1 MKLIITGRN
10 FTVTDALKEHAHE
23 RASTLKRY
31 FDNIIEVDV
40 ILSVDKR
47 KKPEKRHAEV
57 NLWAS
62 GTQLHS
68 KESGPDMYQCIN
80 GAVARI
86 ERQLKRYK
94 ERLKENRHRTGRQQ
108 KDERAALA
116 VENHLYE
123 AIHSVVDLEDEGP
136 RIVRSNKFAIKPMSV
151 EEAALQL
158 EALKQ
163 QFVVFSNAETN
174 AVNVVYRRSDGSV
187 GLIEPPP
194 RR

>member
-1 MKLIITGRN
+1 MKLLITGRN
-10 FTVTDALKEHAHE
+10 FTVTDALKDHAEE

-40 ILSVDKR
+40 ILSVDKG
-47 KKPEKRHAEV
+47 KTAEKRHAEV

-62 GTQLHS
+62 GTQLHAR
-68 KESGPDMYQCIN
+68 ESGPDMYQCIN

-94 ERLKENRHRTGRQQ
+94 EKLKENRHRLGRKQ
-108 KDERAALA
+108 KDERSQIAQ
-116 VENHLYE
+116 ENHLYE
-123 AIHSVVDLEDEGP
+123 AIHSVVDLQEADH

-158 EALKQ
+158 EALEQ

-174 AVNVVYRRSDGSV
+174 TVNVVYRRSDGNV